1 MDLVEGDEGKPHMKK
16 RYTLK
21 EKIDSKTLNL
31 NLRWKE
37 VANFVQYSKK
47 NERWTKVIDG
57 LKRNFLYKNID
68 FFLSVSA
75 QKKFYEDSGTRLDDL
90 CKSRECN
97 TYVFYLLWII
107 CIAFLYKL
115 GQANC
120 CKIVL
125 KIVCIFMD

>member
-57 LKRNFLYKNID
+57 LKRNFLIQNID

-97 TYVFYLLWII
+97 MYVFYQLWII
-107 CIAFLYKL
+107 CIALF
-115 GQANC
+115 
-120 CKIVL
+120 
-125 KIVCIFMD
+125 F